1 MLYMNITT
9 GKQMDTT
16 WDCTWFPEDHNAC
29 YNCIVG
35 NDKERLLI
43 LCIYL
48 LMQIQSW
55 NMMYV
60 KVYLIKIR
68 RLSNPFNDIL
78 KSNDIPYAI
87 TSKVVFLT
95 DQSTTSQSNCEV
107 LKRSTHREIVS
118 DWVIHLSLLTF
129 FFVF

>member
-1 MLYMNITT
+1 
-9 GKQMDTT
+9 
-16 WDCTWFPEDHNAC
+16 
-29 YNCIVG
+29 
-35 NDKERLLI
+35 
-43 LCIYL
+43 
-48 LMQIQSW
+48 MQIQSW

-68 RLSNPFNDIL
+68 RLLNLFNDIL

-87 TSKVVFLT
+87 TSRIVFLT